1 MRPRPLQ
8 SSMGAMDREAPTS
21 THRPR
26 IVVGYDGS
34 TSSRLALEEAARRA
48 GADGHLYVVHA
59 FHAPGEQYGQP
70 NSGAKLAEEQERAR
84 RVLAELDADAV
95 EWLAGG
101 RWESE
106 LLAGPPAEAI
116 VRVAAVRDADEIY
129 IGSRGVGRARALLG
143 SVAHD
148 VLHRAD
154 RPVVVIPEAAV
165 ERSASAATAS

>member
-1 MRPRPLQ
+1 
-8 SSMGAMDREAPTS
+8 MDASTTS
-21 THRPR
+21 PHPFR

-34 TSSRLALEEAARRA
+34 EPSRRALEEAARRI
-48 GADGHLYVVHA
+48 GPDGQLYVVHS

-70 NSGAKLAEEQERAR
+70 NANEKLAEEQERAR
-84 RVLAELDADAV
+84 RVLDELEGDSV
-95 EWLAGG
+95 SWLAGG

-116 VRVAAVRDADEIY
+116 VRVASARDADEIF

-154 RPVVVIPEAAV
+154 RPVVVFPERAV
-165 ERSASAATAS
+165 ERARAEASAAS